1 MFRFWQ
7 AAVLLLVLSAAPDRA
22 AEEKKQFTWNPPKTG
37 QGLFTNDLGMLD
49 REREEYSANLA
60 NLAANTVSHGKASV
74 ASLEE
79 ARRLIALALHISPR
93 NRRALVVNFQ
103 LGKGLVPEPT
113 QGDYSREVFARL
125 LLTRGQLLEKQG
137 GAQNSLLA
145 RTFIELAA
153 EMDPKNEDAVY
164 ASEVQR
170 LDHGRVDWKAYT
182 DASDPPPAESKSTTE
197 GNPIAPATP
206 PASDPRSFPG
216 GFPVPPPR

>member
-1 MFRFWQ
+1 MIPTLSAMSRFWQ
-7 AAVLLLVLSAAPDRA
+7 AIVIFLVLSAPIIRA
-22 AEEKKQFTWNPPKTG
+22 AEEKRQFTWNPPKTG
-37 QGLFTNDLGMLD
+37 RGLFTNDLGMLD
-49 REREEYSANLA
+49 REREEYATNLA
-60 NLAANTVSHGKASV
+60 NLAANTVSRNKASL

-103 LGKGLVPEPT
+103 LAKSIIPEPA

-170 LDHGRVDWKAYT
+170 LDHGRVDWKTYT
-182 DASDPPPAESKSTTE
+182 DAPEPPDSEEPKPA
-197 GNPIAPATP
+197 A
-206 PASDPRSFPG
+206 
-216 GFPVPPPR
+216 PPPR